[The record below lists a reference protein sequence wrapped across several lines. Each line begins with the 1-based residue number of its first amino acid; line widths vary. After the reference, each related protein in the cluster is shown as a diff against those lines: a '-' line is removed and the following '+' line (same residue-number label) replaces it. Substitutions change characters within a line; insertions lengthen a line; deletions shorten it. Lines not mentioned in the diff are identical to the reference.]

1 MIAIAHCTSTKCNCQ
16 FISFSA
22 SATQRT
28 LSLQRGL
35 REQWGWGSVLCC
47 WRCVA
52 FSPGHWAKVI
62 KVNGLPR
69 TGTPSLHK
77 RYMLITDVFSH
88 SLDLFQWQYPP
99 LYINKTSCKL
109 SYNIKRGPSQ
119 ISRNL
124 SPEDLSK
131 AHISSNMPMVLSS
144 PTGSMLGHWA
154 SMSLPAGRI
163 KRGKGEQTT
172 SLKLVI

>member
-22 SATQRT
+22 SATQRAW
-28 LSLQRGL
+28 SLHKGL

-62 KVNGLPR
+62 KVNELLR

-88 SLDLFQWQYPP
+88 SVDLFQWQCPS
-99 LYINKTSCKL
+99 LYISKTSCRL

-119 ISRNL
+119 VSMNL

-144 PTGSMLGHWA
+144 STGSMLGHWA
-154 SMSLPAGRI
+154 SRSLPAGRI

-172 SLKLVI
+172 SFKLVI